1 MVLGIADKFSVQKVC
16 RIEYIV
22 GHESS
27 LDKQNESKWLNV
39 VLNHVIMT
47 YFGAQPRQSLI
58 DIIANIYKAMIGDM
72 ASHLEDMQVVQQ
84 GKIDSTTR

>member
-1 MVLGIADKFSVQKVC
+1 
-16 RIEYIV
+16 
-22 GHESS
+22 
-27 LDKQNESKWLNV
+27 
-39 VLNHVIMT
+39 MT